1 MGHSIGELIASL
13 IHYKFGLF
21 LPFSLHKLS
30 VVTLIAGPLPLP
42 LDVLHHEDDDGEG
55 VEGEDEEDVEVS
67 IAVVPSH
74 PPLFLLFQQ
83 S

>member
-1 MGHSIGELIASL
+1 MFQEPK
-13 IHYKFGLF
+13 IHNFVSWPQCCV
-21 LPFSLHKLS
+21 LPFSLHELG
-30 VVTLIAGPLPLP
+30 VVTFIAGPLSLP

-67 IAVVPSH
+67 IAVVPSN
-74 PPLFLLFQQ
+74 PSLLLLIQQ